1 MKLFVK
7 VSEDD
12 LELPE
17 AVAESREELARMLG
31 YGKNYVYTCM
41 ERAKKNG
48 TKPKV
53 VEVEIEDET

>member
-1 MKLFVK
+1 MKLYVK

-17 AVAESREELARMLG
+17 AVAESRAELARMLG

-41 ERAKKNG
+41 KRAKKNG

-53 VEVEIEDET
+53 VEVEIEDD

>member
-1 MKLFVK
+1 MKLYVK

-17 AVAESREELARMLG
+17 AVAESRAELSRMLG
-31 YGKNYVYTCM
+31 YTKNYAYNCI

-48 TKPKV
+48 KKPKV
-53 VEVEIEDET
+53 VEVETEDE

>member
-1 MKLFVK
+1 MKLYVK

-17 AVAESREELARMLG
+17 AVAESKIELSRMLG
-31 YGKNYVYTCM
+31 YGKNYAYTCM

-53 VEVEIEDET
+53 VEVEIEDD

>member
-1 MKLFVK
+1 MKLYVK
-7 VSEDD
+7 ISEDD

-17 AVAESREELARMLG
+17 AVADSRAELARMLG
-31 YGKNYVYTCM
+31 YGRNYVYTCM

-53 VEVEIEDET
+53 VEVEIEDD